1 MLRAANAD
9 RAVAAECLLALEGIT
24 DPSPEQRTGA
34 RLKAQAY
41 ADLHVLALG
50 KVWKEE

>member
-1 MLRAANAD
+1 MLRAAETD
-9 RAVAAECLLALEGIT
+9 RAVAAECLLALAGVSN
-24 DPSPEQRTGA
+24 PSPEQRVGA

-50 KVWKEE
+50 KVWKE